1 MRIPCLRAVF
11 HNLQRCCNVTLIHG
25 LAHLMPFAQAD
36 PELFLGQAADRTA
49 SGTPVTGAPRELAT
63 ALSFFE
69 KFVQI
74 RINIDINSF
83 FEHFQPCKHS
93 IGGQSRPLAGC
104 PGSISLWAWTVTC
117 PFVVP
122 YRMLIYQGEMKTN
135 HERKSL
141 TWRGHGVTGVFFTE
155 WTYILHPN
163 MSPLDSIYLC
173 NKPWMTSNNLTPK
186 TILYVRT
193 FDFTVR
199 QIASSM
205 NEIVTRV
212 SIDSS

>member
-74 RINIDINSF
+74 RINIISSPVNIQLVDSRDRSQAVLEASL
-83 FEHFQPCKHS
+83 FE
-93 IGGQSRPLAGC
+93 
-104 PGSISLWAWTVTC
+104 PG
-117 PFVVP
+117 P
-122 YRMLIYQGEMKTN
+122 
-135 HERKSL
+135 
-141 TWRGHGVTGVFFTE
+141 
-155 WTYILHPN
+155 
-163 MSPLDSIYLC
+163 
-173 NKPWMTSNNLTPK
+173 
-186 TILYVRT
+186 
-193 FDFTVR
+193 
-199 QIASSM
+199 
-205 NEIVTRV
+205 
-212 SIDSS
+212 

>member
-49 SGTPVTGAPRELAT
+49 SGTPVTGATRELAT
-63 ALSFFE
+63 AFSVFE
-69 KFVQI
+69 KFVQT

-93 IGGQSRPLAGC
+93 IGGQCATARRLSWKHL
-104 PGSISLWAWTVTC
+104 SLSLDRDLPICGA
-117 PFVVP
+117 

-141 TWRGHGVTGVFFTE
+141 T
-155 WTYILHPN
+155 
-163 MSPLDSIYLC
+163 
-173 NKPWMTSNNLTPK
+173 
-186 TILYVRT
+186 
-193 FDFTVR
+193 
-199 QIASSM
+199 
-205 NEIVTRV
+205 
-212 SIDSS
+212 